1 MATSDNTVKRPSQVP
16 ATTDPAA
23 LLGQLA
29 RSFYLSLG
37 LLTQPVRG
45 NVARTYLLA
54 RAADTVADTDAVPE
68 RARDR
73 ALAELEHCARTMGR
87 GEMVALPHI
96 PLGAGGGPYER
107 ALVAN
112 LGSMSGWMNELPI
125 PARRRSGEVLTTLV
139 GAMRRD
145 RARFARAGN
154 GRLVALPDE
163 AALDSYLYGNAGCV
177 GRYWAREVAANNH
190 RFSGVQIQALQQ
202 AGIHLGKALQRVNV
216 LRDLA
221 GDLRRGRCYLPRTS
235 LAEVGLVPADLYF
248 PDVMGRLWPLL
259 EAEIAAARRDLAAGQ
274 EFFRYLP
281 HQWVRMRAAAALPA
295 VLARRTLDRI
305 AADPVRI
312 LDYHDTVKVPRG
324 NVYRLM
330 GRLLL
335 TPPTNRGLDRL
346 VLGRYP
352 DRPQPP
358 VT

>member
-1 MATSDNTVKRPSQVP
+1 VATSASTAKHPSKVP
-16 ATTDPAA
+16 ATTDPAT

-37 LLTQPVRG
+37 LLPEPVRG

-54 RAADTVADTDAVPE
+54 RAADTVADTDTVPE
-68 RARDR
+68 HARDS
-73 ALAELEHCARTMGR
+73 ALAGLERSARMMGR
-87 GEMVALPHI
+87 GEMVKLPHL
-96 PLGAGGGPYER
+96 PLGRGGGPYER
-107 ALVAN
+107 ALIAN

-145 RARFARAGN
+145 RARFARAGD

-177 GRYWAREVAANNH
+177 GRYWAREVAAHSH
-190 RFSGVQIQALQQ
+190 RFSGVQVQALQQ

-235 LAEVGLVPADLYF
+235 LAEVGLTPADLYF
-248 PDVMGRLWPLL
+248 PDVMGRLQPLL

-274 EFFRYLP
+274 EFFRHLP
-281 HQWVRMRAAAALPA
+281 RHWVRMRAAAAVPA

-335 TPPTNRGLDRL
+335 LPPGNRALDRM
-346 VLGRYP
+346 VLGP
-352 DRPQPP
+352 KHARPEPAR
-358 VT
+358 

>member
-1 MATSDNTVKRPSQVP
+1 MAISASTARRGACVP
-16 ATTDPAA
+16 ATTDPAT
-23 LLGQLA
+23 LLRQLA

-37 LLTQPVRG
+37 LLPEPMRG

-54 RAADTVADTDAVPE
+54 RAADTVADTAAVPE
-68 RARDR
+68 RARDQ
-73 ALAELEHCARTMGR
+73 ALAELERCARTMAL

-96 PLGAGGGPYER
+96 PLGAGGGPFER

-112 LGSMSGWMNELPI
+112 LGSMSGWINELPI
-125 PARRRSGEVLTTLV
+125 PARRHSGDVLTTLV
-139 GAMRRD
+139 AAMRRD
-145 RARFARAGN
+145 RARFSRAGN

-177 GRYWAREVAANNH
+177 GHYWAREVVANNP

-248 PDVMGRLWPLL
+248 PDVMGRLKPLL
-259 EAEIAAARRDLAAGQ
+259 DAEIAATRRDLAAGQ

-281 HQWVRMRAAAALPA
+281 HHWVRMRAAAALPA

-305 AADPVRI
+305 AANPVRI

-335 TPPTNRGLDRL
+335 TPPTNRGLDRM
-346 VLGRYP
+346 VLGPPR

-358 VT
+358 AA